1 MMNDKM
7 NNTTRTLTDDTTLTD
22 VYYTLSEGSTSFVV
36 SPSFLLDLI
45 RQPSK
50 H

>member
-22 VYYTLSEGSTSFVV
+22 VYYTLSEGSTFVV
-36 SPSFLLDLI
+36 SPNFLLDLI